1 MEWHARS
8 SMKWSTRLPAAMF
21 LLAVAFTAVSCG
33 DSKKSDA
40 ASGPQK
46 TFATPEEAGEALQ
59 AAAKTADQN
68 AVFQVLGADAKPVVS
83 SGDAAEDK
91 AAFDSFTAKYD
102 KMNRWVTL
110 ADGRKVL
117 YVGADNYPYPI
128 PLSKDSSSRWRFDGA
143 AGQDEILAR
152 RIGKNELLAID
163 AVQAMAN
170 AQELYF
176 KKPHDGKPANQYAQL
191 ILSSSGK
198 QNGLYW
204 QVPEG
209 QEESPL
215 GRVEEFASDAVAS
228 AAQGGPPMFDGYYFR
243 VLTAQGSDAKGGAKS
258 YVVNGRMSGG
268 FALIAY
274 PAKYQDSGI
283 MSFILSREGVVYEN
297 DLDATTANAAA
308 AIKEYNPGVGW
319 TEVE

>member
-1 MEWHARS
+1 MELRARNS
-8 SMKWSTRLPAAMF
+8 AKWTSRLAAAGL
-21 LLAVAFTAVSCG
+21 LLAVAFTVASCG
-33 DSKKSDA
+33 DSKKSDEA
-40 ASGPQK
+40 GGPQK
-46 TFATPEEAGEALQ
+46 TFATPEEAGEALH
-59 AAAKTADQN
+59 AAVKTANQN
-68 AVFQVLGADAKPVVS
+68 AVLQVLGSDAKPVVN
-83 SGDAAEDK
+83 SGESAEDK
-91 AAFDSFTAKYD
+91 AAFNSFTVKYE
-102 KMNRWVTL
+102 KMNRWVTM
-110 ADGRKVL
+110 ADGRRVL
-117 YVGADNYPYPI
+117 YVGADNYPFPV

-170 AQELYF
+170 AEELYF
-176 KKPHDGKPANQYAQL
+176 KKPHDGKPANQYSQL
-191 ILSSSGK
+191 ILSTSGK
-198 QNGLYW
+198 QDGLYW

-258 YVVNGRMSGG
+258 YMVNGKMSGG

-297 DLDATTANAAA
+297 DLGTTTADAAA
-308 AIKEYNPGVGW
+308 AIKEYNPASGW